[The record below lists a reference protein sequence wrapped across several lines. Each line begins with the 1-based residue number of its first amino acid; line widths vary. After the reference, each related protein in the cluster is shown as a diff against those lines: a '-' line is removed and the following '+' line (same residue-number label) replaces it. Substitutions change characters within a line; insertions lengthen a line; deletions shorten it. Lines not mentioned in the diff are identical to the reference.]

1 MRGSL
6 RPNPGLRVSISQVG
20 GRFTGFT
27 LIELLVAIAIIG
39 VLIGLLLPA
48 VQVAREAARRTQCA
62 NNLRQIGLALH
73 NYESSKQKFPVGS
86 VQSNFV
92 SVFASVLPYIE
103 QGNLHD
109 RYDFTLYYT
118 DPQNAAL
125 SQQALPVFLC
135 PSMVIPRRVPEP
147 LGNEVGGP
155 SSYLANEGSNN
166 HMRRCDG
173 MFGVDWPTHG
183 FRNPPVAFR
192 DILDGTSN
200 TLAIGETTYGA
211 RDYLWGSSV
220 PQIGGTVRH
229 GYARWVVGY
238 PRGISMG
245 TTLFPLNQPSRL
257 TLGGYSSQHPG
268 GLNFLL
274 MDGSTRF
281 VADTLDR
288 TVLQALGTRAGRE
301 VFDADQQ

>member
-1 MRGSL
+1 MRGTVL
-6 RPNPGLRVSISQVG
+6 SIR
-20 GRFTGFT
+20 GRIPFCFSPTSPSRGFT
-27 LIELLVAIAIIG
+27 LVELLVVIAIIG

-86 VQSNFV
+86 VESNFA
-92 SVFASVLPYIE
+92 SVFATVLPYIE

-109 RYDFTLYYT
+109 QYDFSRYYT

-125 SQQALPVFLC
+125 SQQALPNFLC

-155 SSYLANEGSNN
+155 SSYLANEGTNN
-166 HMRRCDG
+166 HMVRCDG
-173 MFGVDWPTHG
+173 MFGVQWPTYG
-183 FRNPPVAFR
+183 YQNPPLAFR
-192 DILDGTSN
+192 DILDGSSN

-211 RDYLWGSSV
+211 KDYLWGSSV
-220 PQIGGTVRH
+220 PQIGGTVRY
-229 GYARWVVGY
+229 GYARWAVGY
-238 PRGISMG
+238 PRGISLG

-257 TLGGYSSQHPG
+257 TLGGFSSEHPG
-268 GLNFLL
+268 GLQFLF
-274 MDGSTRF
+274 MDGSTRY
-281 VADTLDR
+281 VADELDPV
-288 TVLQALGTRAGRE
+288 VLNAMGTRAGGE
-301 VFDADQQ
+301 VINHDEL

>member
-1 MRGSL
+1 MRGYL
-6 RPNPGLRVSISQVG
+6 RSNLGH
-20 GRFTGFT
+20 RFFAFSTHSRTSGFT
-27 LIELLVAIAIIG
+27 LVELLVVIAIIG
-39 VLIGLLLPA
+39 VLMGLLLPA
-48 VQVAREAARRTQCA
+48 VQMAREAARRTQCA

-92 SVFASVLPYIE
+92 SVFATVLPYIE

-109 RYDFTLYYT
+109 RYDFSLYYT
-118 DPQNAAL
+118 DPQNAGL
-125 SQQALPVFLC
+125 SQQALPAFLC
-135 PSMVIPRRVPEP
+135 PSMVIPRLVPEP

-155 SSYLANEGSNN
+155 SSYLANEGTNT
-166 HMRRCDG
+166 HMLRCDG

-183 FRNPPVAFR
+183 YQNRPLAFR
-192 DILDGTSN
+192 DILDGSSN

-211 RDYLWGSSV
+211 KDYLWGSSV
-220 PQIGGTVRH
+220 PQIGGTVRY

-257 TLGGYSSQHPG
+257 TLGGYSSEHPG
-268 GLNFLL
+268 GLHFLM

-281 VADTLDR
+281 MAETMDPV
-288 TVLQALGTRAGRE
+288 VLRGMSTRAGRE
-301 VFDADQQ
+301 VFSDDQL